1 MVSGLAVESELQ
13 MSSATV
19 HQGKQHRSSVKGFE
33 AMTFV
38 SNHHFP
44 RHAHDQFGFGMIDFG
59 VQLSWSALGQVEAS
73 TGDVIFNNPGEV
85 HDGHAIDGKVRG
97 WRKIYFDSLV
107 VERLVEEDT
116 RGEFEIASPVAR
128 DPLLAHHFARLFR
141 SVTDARLDA
150 IGREQS
156 IVEAITCILQRN
168 CSHPIQ
174 QRNAR
179 FPCVAKA
186 KKRLDAAVEEPVSLA
201 ELASL
206 SGISQFQLLRAFK
219 RETGTTP
226 HAYLIQRRV
235 CVARQLLAAGATPA
249 QAATA
254 AGFSDQSHMT
264 RAFLRCV
271 GITPARYRAAVV

>member
-1 MVSGLAVESELQ
+1 
-13 MSSATV
+13 
-19 HQGKQHRSSVKGFE
+19 
-33 AMTFV
+33 MTLV

-73 TGDVIFNNPGEV
+73 AGDVIFNNPGEV
-85 HDGHAIDGKVRG
+85 HDGIALDGKVRG
-97 WRKIYFDSLV
+97 WRKIYFDPLV
-107 VERLVEEDT
+107 VERLVEKDI
-116 RGEFEIASPVAR
+116 RGDFEIARPVAR
-128 DPLLAHHFARLFR
+128 DPLLAHHFARLFG
-141 SVTDARLDA
+141 SLTDAQLDA

-156 IVEAITCILQRN
+156 VVDAIACILQRN
-168 CSHPIQ
+168 GSHPLHL
-174 QRNAR
+174 RNPR

-186 KKRLDAAVEEPVSLA
+186 LKRLDAAVEEPVSLA

-219 RETGTTP
+219 RQTGTTP
-226 HAYLIQRRV
+226 HAYLIQKRV
-235 CVARQLLAAGATPA
+235 CVARQLLAAGAMPA

-264 RAFLRCV
+264 RAFLRYV
-271 GITPARYRAAVV
+271 GITPALYRAAVV